1 MNFGA
6 TLELNEKDLNAAEN
20 SIKKSKVLVVSL
32 VIREET
38 ALHSLKLAKKHGLL
52 TIFNFAPANKDLSA
66 DFNKLVDI
74 LVVNEVEV
82 RLKLNLSF
90 REQFLGILSK
100 KGRSFY
106 RRKGFFS

>member
-1 MNFGA
+1 M
-6 TLELNEKDLNAAEN
+6 ELNENDLNAAED

-38 ALHSLKLAKKHGLL
+38 ALLSLKLAKKHGLL
-52 TIFNFAPANKDLSA
+52 TIFNFAPANKDLSD
-66 DFNKLVDI
+66 DFKKLVDI

-82 RLKLNLSF
+82 KLKLNLPF
-90 REQFLGILSK
+90 RDQFFKKFEK

>member
-1 MNFGA
+1 M
-6 TLELNEKDLNAAEN
+6 ELNEKDLNSAEDT
-20 SIKKSKVLVVSL
+20 IKKSKVLVVSL

-52 TIFNFAPANKDLSA
+52 TIFNFAPANKDLSS
-66 DFNKLVDI
+66 DFDKLVDI

-82 RLKLNLSF
+82 RLKLNLPF
-90 REQFLGILSK
+90 REIFLKNFEK